1 MAGTTLFGTLAGLLR
16 YPDESWPQRLETCA
30 SSLRSEAPE
39 LVPLFEEF
47 QGRVAGLS
55 AEEMQE
61 QFTRTFD
68 LNPVCTLE
76 VGWHLFG
83 EQYERGEFLVKMRGL
98 MRHFELAEDTELPD
112 HLTHVLEVLGEMDAE
127 SAQEF
132 AAACVFPALDKMC
145 ASFREEGS
153 AYESAIRLVVRSV
166 EGRYE
171 RGEAPALQ
179 PPELHVIQ
187 EGGPA

>member
-1 MAGTTLFGTLAGLLR
+1 MGRTTLYAAVAGLLR
-16 YPDESWPQRLETCA
+16 YPDENWRQRLEDCESA
-30 SSLRSEAPE
+30 LRSEAPA
-39 LVPLFEEF
+39 LLPLLADLR
-47 QGRVAGLS
+47 GRVEGLGVD
-55 AEEMQE
+55 EMQE
-61 QFTRTFD
+61 LFTRVFD

-98 MRHFELAEDTELPD
+98 MRHFELPEDTELPD

-132 AAACVFPALDKMC
+132 AAACVFPAVDKMS
-145 ASFREEGS
+145 ASFKGEES
-153 AYESAIRLVVRSV
+153 AYETAIRLVVRSV
-166 EGRYE
+166 ESRYE
-171 RGEAPALQ
+171 RGEAPLPQ

-187 EGGPA
+187 EGGRI